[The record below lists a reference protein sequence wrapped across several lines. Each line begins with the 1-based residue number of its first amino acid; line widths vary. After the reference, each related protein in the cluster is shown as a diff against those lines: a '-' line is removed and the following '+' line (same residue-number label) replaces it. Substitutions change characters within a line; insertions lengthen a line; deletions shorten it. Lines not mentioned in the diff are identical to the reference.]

1 MSRDVDVE
9 HVDGIASA
17 NGGSSTV
24 NRAIALLEALSDA
37 PPEGL
42 GVSELSTR
50 IGANRSTVY
59 RILGVLRPF
68 GYVRDGSQAGTV
80 RLGFRIVE
88 LGERVLGQLDVRRI
102 AAPHIRKLAITT
114 GETCHLA
121 ALDGNHVVYTDK
133 AESPQSIRLHSTLGM
148 RMPIHCTSLGKAFL
162 AAMTPAARSR
172 LLDSISFTKKTEHT
186 ITDRLELERELVI
199 IRERGWAADLGEN
212 EAGTR
217 CVGAAIVGRDNMP
230 VAAVSASGPASR
242 MSDANINEYG
252 PLVWQTAQVISQELG
267 HLS

>member
-1 MSRDVDVE
+1 MSRGVE
-9 HVDGIASA
+9 VEYADGTAGAS
-17 NGGSSTV
+17 GGSSTV
-24 NRAIALLEALSDA
+24 HRAIALLEALADA

-42 GVSELSTR
+42 GISELSTR

-59 RILGVLRPF
+59 RILGVLRPS

-102 AAPHIRKLAITT
+102 AAPHIRKLAIAT

-162 AAMTPAARSR
+162 AAMTTESRSR
-172 LLDSISFTKKTEHT
+172 LLDSVSFTRKTDHT
-186 ITDRLELERELVI
+186 ITDRMELERELGVI
-199 IRERGWAADLGEN
+199 RARGWAADLGEN

-217 CVGAAIVGRDNMP
+217 CVGAAIVGRGNLP
-230 VAAVSASGPASR
+230 VAAVSASGPAAR
-242 MSDANINEYG
+242 MSDARISECG
-252 PLVWQTAQVISQELG
+252 ALVWQTAQAISQELG